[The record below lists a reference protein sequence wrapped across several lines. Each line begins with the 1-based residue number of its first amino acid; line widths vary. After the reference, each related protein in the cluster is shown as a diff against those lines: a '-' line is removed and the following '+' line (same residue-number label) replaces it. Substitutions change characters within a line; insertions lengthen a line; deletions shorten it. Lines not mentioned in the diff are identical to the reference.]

1 MCKLNLP
8 LGLKG
13 DSHHHDHVNFSRPWI
28 DTTSIP
34 MNTTLDVHDRQSSLV
49 NARCKIPT
57 FMQHGVEV
65 CENVL
70 LLWILAY

>member
-8 LGLKG
+8 LRLKG

-28 DTTSIP
+28 NTTSIP
-34 MNTTLDVHDRQSSLV
+34 MNITLDVHGSQSLG
-49 NARCKIPT
+49 NARCKIPIL
-57 FMQHGVEV
+57 MQNGVEV